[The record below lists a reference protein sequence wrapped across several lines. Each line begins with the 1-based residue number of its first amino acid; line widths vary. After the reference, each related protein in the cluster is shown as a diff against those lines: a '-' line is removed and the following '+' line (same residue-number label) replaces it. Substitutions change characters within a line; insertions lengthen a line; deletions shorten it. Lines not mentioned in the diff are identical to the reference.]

1 MTGAT
6 STSGAGEA
14 AAEATLR
21 SQPAPSTVT
30 NTSTIRKPSKFQ
42 FLRFRRR
49 FRCLRICLVYIPLAV
64 NFAPSLASKRKSRS
78 PHLSMNVTSLRSTM
92 QSRRTSVRWLFFQHA
107 LSSCTQ
113 GSVSRPCRA
122 HLSSSGV
129 SLKVI
134 FNILFSSRRVD
145 SWGLCDRK
153 DDCVDMLVISSS
165 APHRCSC
172 CTFPGARVPR
182 AASRPGRSHEFRHAR
197 CESQMLAHGFVPTM
211 ARFCGF
217 PLGRLTEEC
226 FSRCSRHSYQDFAIS
241 YFLLSK
247 ISKFL

>member
-1 MTGAT
+1 M
-6 STSGAGEA
+6 
-14 AAEATLR
+14 
-21 SQPAPSTVT
+21 V
-30 NTSTIRKPSKFQ
+30 
-42 FLRFRRR
+42 
-49 FRCLRICLVYIPLAV
+49 LVFIPVAV

-92 QSRRTSVRWLFFQHA
+92 QSRRTSVRWLFFQHV
-107 LSSCTQ
+107 LNCCTQ

-153 DDCVDMLVISSS
+153 DDCVSMPVLSSS

-172 CTFPGARVPR
+172 CSFPGARVPR
-182 AASRPGRSHEFRHAR
+182 AASRPVRSHEFRHVR
-197 CESQMLAHGFVPTM
+197 CESRTLADGFLPGM
-211 ARFCGF
+211 ARSCHF
-217 PLGRLTEEC
+217 PPGRLAEGC
-226 FSRCSRHSYQDFAIS
+226 FLPCSEHPCLDFAIS
-241 YFLLSK
+241 
-247 ISKFL
+247 